1 MMRSMFAGVSGL
13 RTHQTM
19 MDVVGNNIANVNTPG
34 FKASA
39 VTFAE
44 TISQVL
50 RGASGSSSERAGLN
64 PAQIGLGVKVGAI
77 DGVFTQGASQVTGR
91 NTDVAVQGDG
101 FFVVNAGG
109 NRMYTRAGSFT
120 FDERGTLTGAGGIEV
135 QGWIASGTG
144 VVDTNQP
151 ISSLRIPVGQVIE
164 PKETQVVEVGGSLS
178 AETPV
183 GGQAVASILVFDSLG
198 NSHEASF
205 IFTNQGVNDWAVS
218 ANVDGTPATMTPSSI
233 QFNTDGTLATPG
245 PLTISGFT
253 PPGANPLSFDVVIDG
268 PLSLVQFGGPS
279 TVEASNKDGRAIG
292 YLTGYTISDDGSI
305 DGQFSNGENKL
316 LGRLATATFSNPG
329 GLVRKGDSNFAASVN
344 SGEPLI
350 GEPGTGNRGPI
361 SAGTLEM
368 SNVDLAREFTNMI
381 IAQRGFQA
389 NSRVI
394 TTSDEMLNDLV
405 NLKR

>member
-1 MMRSMFAGVSGL
+1 M
-13 RTHQTM
+13 
-19 MDVVGNNIANVNTPG
+19 
-34 FKASA
+34 
-39 VTFAE
+39 
-44 TISQVL
+44 
-50 RGASGSSSERAGLN
+50 
-64 PAQIGLGVKVGAI
+64 
-77 DGVFTQGASQVTGR
+77 
-91 NTDVAVQGDG
+91 
-101 FFVVNAGG
+101 
-109 NRMYTRAGSFT
+109 
-120 FDERGTLTGAGGIEV
+120 
-135 QGWIASGTG
+135 
-144 VVDTNQP
+144 
-151 ISSLRIPVGQVIE
+151 
-164 PKETQVVEVGGSLS
+164 
-178 AETPV
+178 
-183 GGQAVASILVFDSLG
+183 
-198 NSHEASF
+198 
-205 IFTNQGVNDWAVS
+205 
-218 ANVDGTPATMTPSSI
+218 
-233 QFNTDGTLATPG
+233 
-245 PLTISGFT
+245 
-253 PPGANPLSFDVVIDG
+253 SFDVVIDG

-329 GLVRKGDSNFAASVN
+329 GLVRKGDSNFSASVN

-350 GEPGTGNRGPI
+350 GEPGTGNRGAI